1 MWLRKLEDWRIARRL
16 AVIAHKLQLMSFYR
30 LRFYCVSIC
39 VFAVASCRDRPSD
52 AVDSTAIH
60 RGLSP
65 VVTGSQPGTGWD
77 STAGPVLVLAIP
89 RMLTNVAIVLP
100 GLTDSTLAAT
110 FHFELRGLANIPVDL
125 FTPSGLVGSSA
136 LHVSSQESDST
147 GCVAWPVGE
156 LVGEV
161 PTTWRVAL
169 EKGRAT
175 GLRLDSIATPSSAHG
190 DSSAIVAYVLKA
202 ALSLT
207 SVSDSAFR
215 GIPFTVRQGYRFET
229 PVLTVL
235 IAEVVR
241 KINEEANP
249 REQHILF
256 LAERAR
262 NSTEYHVAF
271 QKRSAGAEESLE
283 TSEILA
289 ALYLTASNH
298 LAVVLTFDYEDG
310 GKIGLLERVSADS
323 WQVVWR
329 SAYTGC

>member
-1 MWLRKLEDWRIARRL
+1 MGLRKLKDCHIARRPD
-16 AVIAHKLQLMSFYR
+16 VNAHKLQLMSFYR
-30 LRFYCVSIC
+30 LRRYCMFIC
-39 VFAVASCRDRPSD
+39 AFTVVSCRDRHSN
-52 AVDSTAIH
+52 AIDSTAIR

-89 RMLTNVAIVLP
+89 RTPTNVAIVLP

-110 FHFELRGLANIPVDL
+110 SHFELRGLANIPVDL
-125 FTPSGLVGSSA
+125 FNPSGLVGSSI
-136 LHVSSQESDST
+136 LRVSSQQSDST
-147 GCVAWPVGE
+147 GCVTWPIGE
-156 LVGEV
+156 LAGEV
-161 PTTWRVAL
+161 PTNWRVAL

-175 GLRLDSIATPSSAHG
+175 GLRLDSIEATSAAHS

-202 ALSLT
+202 ALSLGNASNST
-207 SVSDSAFR
+207 FR
-215 GIPFTVRQGYRFET
+215 GIPFTVRQTYRFET
-229 PVLTVL
+229 SELTVL

-249 REQHILF
+249 REEHILF

-262 NSTEYHVAF
+262 NSPEYHVAF

-289 ALYLTASNH
+289 ALHLSASNH

-310 GKIGLLERVSADS
+310 GKIGLLERVSGDS
-323 WQVVWR
+323 WQVVWK